1 MFYACIASYICCVIK
16 YSYKE
21 KLRFCLF
28 SSKQCFSVL
37 IKIVYRR

>member
-1 MFYACIASYICCVIK
+1 MFYACIVSYICYVIK

-28 SSKQCFSVL
+28 SSKLRFSVL
-37 IKIVYRR
+37 IKIVYRK